1 MSGHNRWTKIK
12 RQKEA
17 MGATKGK
24 LFSKVIK
31 EITIA
36 ARDGGGDPGANPRL
50 RAAIAAAKEVN
61 LPKDNIERA
70 IKRGTGEL
78 EGQVYEEITYEGYG
92 PGGVAFLVE
101 CVTDNRNRTAAE
113 VRHLF
118 TKGAGN
124 LGETGS
130 VNWMFERK
138 AVMSIPK
145 EGLDEEAAMEL
156 ALEVGAEDVVDQGDA
171 WELRADASDFHTLFT
186 GLEAKGIEPRDPH
199 LAWIPKNTVRVEG
212 EDARKVLKLVEL
224 LDNCDDVQ
232 HVFANYDIDDAE
244 IEAIASS
251 G

>member
-36 ARDGGGDPGANPRL
+36 ARDGGGDPAANSRL

-61 LPKDNIERA
+61 LPKENIERA

-101 CVTDNRNRTAAE
+101 CVTDNRNRTAGE
-113 VRHLF
+113 IRHLF
-118 TKGAGN
+118 TKGHGN

-130 VNWMFERK
+130 VNWLFERK
-138 AVMSIPK
+138 AVMGIPK
-145 EGLDEEAAMEL
+145 AHCNEEQAMEL
-156 ALEVGAEDVVDQGDA
+156 ALEVGAEDVVDQGEV
-171 WELRADASDFHTLFT
+171 WELRADAADFHGVFT
-186 GLEAKGIEPRDPH
+186 ALEEKGIEAKEPH
-199 LAWIPKNTVRVEG
+199 LAWVPKNTVRVEG
-212 EDARKVLKLVEL
+212 EDAKKVLKLVEL
-224 LDNCDDVQ
+224 LEGSDDVQ
-232 HVFANYDIDDAE
+232 NVFANYEIDDAE
-244 IEAIASS
+244 IEAAASA
-251 G
+251 